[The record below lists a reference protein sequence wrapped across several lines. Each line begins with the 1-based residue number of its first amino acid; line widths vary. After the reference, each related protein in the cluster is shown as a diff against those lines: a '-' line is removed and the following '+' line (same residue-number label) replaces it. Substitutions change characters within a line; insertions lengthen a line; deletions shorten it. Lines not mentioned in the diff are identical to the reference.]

1 MDPPHKVQSCSGFI
15 FSVLGVDSTG
25 GGEFIPLTRF
35 SHAVVLYSV
44 CWEWTPLVVV
54 VDGPPSQ
61 GSVMQWFYIQCVGS
75 GLHWWWRMDPP
86 HKVQSCSGFIFSV
99 LGVDS
104 TGGGEFIPLTRFSH
118 AVVLYSVC
126 WEWTPLVVV
135 VDGPP
140 SQGSVMQ
147 WFYIQCVGSGLHWW
161 WRMDPPH
168 KVQSCSGFIFSVLGV
183 DSTGG
188 GEFIPLT
195 RFSHAVV
202 LYSVCW
208 EWTPLVVVV
217 DGPPSQ
223 GSVMQWFYIH
233 CVGSGLH
240 WWWWIDP
247 PHKVQS
253 CSGFIFS
260 VLGVDSTGSGGW
272 VPSQGSVM

>member
-25 GGEFIPLTRF
+25 GGGWIPSQGSVMQWFYIQCVGSGLHWWWWIDPPHKVQSCSGFIFTVLGVDSTGGGGWIPLTRF

-54 VDGPPSQ
+54 DGSPSQ

-75 GLHWWWRMDPP
+75 GLHWWWWWMDPP

-104 TGGGEFIPLTRFSH
+104 TGGGGWVPLTRFSH

-135 VDGPP
+135 DG
-140 SQGSVMQ
+140 S
-147 WFYIQCVGSGLHWW
+147 
-161 WRMDPPH
+161 PH

-188 GEFIPLT
+188 DGWTPLT

-208 EWTPLVVVV
+208 EWTPLVVV
-217 DGPPSQ
+217 DGSPSQ
-223 GSVMQWFYIH
+223 GSVMQWFYIQ
-233 CVGSGLH
+233 CVA
-240 WWWWIDP
+240 
-247 PHKVQS
+247 
-253 CSGFIFS
+253 
-260 VLGVDSTGSGGW
+260 
-272 VPSQGSVM
+272 